1 MACRNFRDENWL
13 FKLGI
18 YFVLTFGKIL
28 WLLWIEFPFALN
40 KIFSEGKASKI
51 DEFVITEKK
60 ILYILRYHCRWCSR
74 EPVIAG

>member
-18 YFVLTFGKIL
+18 YFVTTFGKIL
-28 WLLWIEFPFALN
+28 WLLWTEFPFALI

-60 ILYILRYHCRWCSR
+60 NFTYIKVSL
-74 EPVIAG
+74 

>member
-18 YFVLTFGKIL
+18 YFVITFVKIL
-28 WLLWIEFPFALN
+28 WLLWTEFPFALI

-51 DEFVITEKK
+51 DEFVLPEKK
-60 ILYILRYHCRWCSR
+60 NYIYIKVSL
-74 EPVIAG
+74 

>member
-1 MACRNFRDENWL
+1 MASRNFRDENWL

-40 KIFSEGKASKI
+40 KIFSKGKASKI

-60 ILYILRYHCRWCSR
+60 NFIYIKVSL
-74 EPVIAG
+74 